1 MTAAASLKLM
11 TTYILNPRIPGAS
24 WLAGV
29 LAVVGLGLTAV
40 SFGLVPST
48 ALRAVGLVLLV
59 IGLAVLLLSIIGR
72 RRARVWVTFDDEG
85 YTVEGPRGEFSG
97 SWLDVTDVK
106 YSAKTA
112 RIALYHGPNRRTL
125 IAHPAG
131 VQDDTF
137 MQIRD
142 GIRKHIE
149 ESLPDGG

>member
-1 MTAAASLKLM
+1 M

-24 WLAGV
+24 WLAGIV
-29 LAVVGLGLTAV
+29 ALVGLGLIVV
-40 SFGLVPST
+40 SLWFVPS
-48 ALRAVGLVLLV
+48 AGLRIGGLVLLLL
-59 IGLAVLLLSIIGR
+59 GLLVLVTSLVGR

-106 YSAKTA
+106 VSTKTA

-131 VQDDTF
+131 RQDDTF
-137 MQIRD
+137 FQIRD
-142 GIRKHIE
+142 GIRQHIE
-149 ESLPDGG
+149 ASLGS